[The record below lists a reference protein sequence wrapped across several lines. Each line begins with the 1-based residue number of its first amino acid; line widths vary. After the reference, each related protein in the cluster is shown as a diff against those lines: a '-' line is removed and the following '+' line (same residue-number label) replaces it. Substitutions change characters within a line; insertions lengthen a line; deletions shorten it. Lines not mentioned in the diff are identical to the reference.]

1 MNNTD
6 IIVFWSDPDWGLK
19 YFSSNI
25 RKKNCSFKKRRAAVS
40 YAKKN
45 LYKEGIKIVV
55 LNKDC
60 QVFEIIE

>member
-6 IIVFWSDPDWGLK
+6 IIVFWSDKNWGLK

-25 RKKNCSFKKRRAAVS
+25 RKKNCCFKRRKNAVF
-40 YAKKN
+40 YAKKY

-60 QVFEIIE
+60 QVFKIIE